1 MKFAS
6 DCFLVNHYV
15 VLGKQNVQ
23 AKHVYSLSLVT
34 QELK

>member
-6 DCFLVNHYV
+6 NCFLVYHYV

-23 AKHVYSLSLVT
+23 AKQVYSLSLVT